1 MEGPEENE
9 AYEKSFIEVPAI
21 LDKHK
26 AAAAICD
33 GKLNEYYHLKLSYL
47 LFAQKFV
54 NWKMINEVFFVYV
67 YLVISNLTFHFIAA
81 LEKAI
86 ALCVDGAVITNIC
99 GEIDNYIVE
108 EL

>member
-1 MEGPEENE
+1 M
-9 AYEKSFIEVPAI
+9 
-21 LDKHK
+21 
-26 AAAAICD
+26 
-33 GKLNEYYHLKLSYL
+33 
-47 LFAQKFV
+47 
-54 NWKMINEVFFVYV
+54 MINEVFFVYV